1 MNDSSGNWFGKLFKK
16 VSQEDPGVTP
26 KPTPK
31 LDPRNAD
38 AWNNKG
44 NSLNNLSRYEEAIFC
59 FDKALELDPRN
70 VTAWTNKGGSL
81 GSLGRYQEAIPVSYT
96 HLRAHETRHD
106 LVCRLLLEKKKK
118 KNKENIS

>member
-59 FDKALELDPRN
+59 FDKALELDPRCILAWFSKALTDDMLSHGREATLSYKQFLALDPAQEYAEQID
-70 VTAWTNKGGSL
+70 TAHQRLRELGG
-81 GSLGRYQEAIPVSYT
+81 
-96 HLRAHETRHD
+96 
-106 LVCRLLLEKKKK
+106 K
-118 KNKENIS
+118 